1 MPAVPTVQRRA
12 TAEALAE
19 RERAL
24 AQPNR
29 SGVRAIAV
37 EGPRVPDESGI
48 DLSNAVTKV
57 QPAIDLDAIL
67 LAQSEDAVVVRGTVS
82 LDGPAAPPAAD
93 EITEKITVPA
103 GPLAASVETARF
115 DARHMSQLLA
125 DAKAAHE
132 AAESGQRA
140 ESVQGDES
148 AQQDDR
154 VTTPPRRRSPLRKMT
169 AALLVLAVMG
179 GAFALLIVAASRAEG
194 RLPSPVV
201 HWAERVLALVRR

>member
-12 TAEALAE
+12 AAEALAA

-24 AQPNR
+24 AQPNQ

-37 EGPRVPDESGI
+37 EAPRVPDESGI

-67 LAQSEDAVVVRGTVS
+67 LAQSDDAVVVRGTVS
-82 LDGPAAPPAAD
+82 LDGPATPASAD

-103 GPLAASVETARF
+103 GPVVASVETARF

-125 DAKAAHE
+125 DARAAHE
-132 AAESGQRA
+132 AAESAQ
-140 ESVQGDES
+140 EDES
-148 AQQDDR
+148 AQQGDR
-154 VTTPPRRRSPLRKMT
+154 ITTAPRRRSPLRKMT
-169 AALLVLAVMG
+169 AALLVLVVMG
-179 GAFALLIVAASRAEG
+179 GAFALLIVAASRSQG
-194 RLPSPVV
+194 RLPSAVV
-201 HWAERVLALVRR
+201 HSAERVLELVRR